1 MYPYTLLGVSLESNT
16 ITVKNNIVTGAP
28 LQLDCAFVLRSGRA
42 EKMFSPEDIDC
53 LTQAT
58 GLTVKSDEPLRG
70 KANNTT
76 KLRLVA

>member
-16 ITVKNNIVTGAP
+16 ITVKNNIVAGAP

-58 GLTVKSDEPLRG
+58 GLTVATNEPSRG
-70 KANNTT
+70 KADSTT